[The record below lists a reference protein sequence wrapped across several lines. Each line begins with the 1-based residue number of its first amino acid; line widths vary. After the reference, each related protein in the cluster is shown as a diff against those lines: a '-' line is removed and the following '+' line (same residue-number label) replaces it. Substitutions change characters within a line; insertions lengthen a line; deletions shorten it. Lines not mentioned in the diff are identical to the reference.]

1 MVILDV
7 AHNPQ
12 AARALSRSLA
22 AMGGAGRTL
31 AVFGMLKDKDI
42 RGVIAAVKPQV
53 AHWFIAGLGGA
64 RGAGV
69 AELGQAFAATSITA
83 VTACDDIAAAYT
95 QACDI
100 ASENDRI
107 LVFGS
112 FYTVA
117 AVMQL
122 RERQRA
128 SPARGGTG
136 GNQGP

>member
-1 MVILDV
+1 
-7 AHNPQ
+7 
-12 AARALSRSLA
+12 
-22 AMGGAGRTL
+22 
-31 AVFGMLKDKDI
+31 MLKDKDI
-42 RGVIAAVKPQV
+42 PGVIAALKSQV

-69 AELGQAFAATSITA
+69 AELQQVFAAASITA

-100 ASENDRI
+100 AAENDRI
-107 LVFGS
+107 IVFGS

-117 AVMQL
+117 AVMQF

-128 SPARGGTG
+128 SPASGGIR

>member
-1 MVILDV
+1 
-7 AHNPQ
+7 
-12 AARALSRSLA
+12 
-22 AMGGAGRTL
+22 
-31 AVFGMLKDKDI
+31 
-42 RGVIAAVKPQV
+42 V
-53 AHWFIAGLGGA
+53 AHWFIAGLSGA

-69 AELGQAFAATSITA
+69 AELAQMFAASSIAA
-83 VTACDDIAAAYT
+83 VTACDDIATAYS

-100 ASENDRI
+100 AMENDRI
-107 LVFGS
+107 MVFGS

-128 SPARGGTG
+128 SPARDGIR